1 MEGFQ
6 PDPQTDRP
14 AQGVEFAAVV
24 TDLASRRI
32 TRKSPSDPPLRCVS
46 SGYMADGCSCRATIP
61 AGTVTDAWA
70 REKRSGAHG
79 DRFFHF
85 TWRGEVWAAYGL
97 KNGLV
102 RGVYCPEHTAERERR
117 TLAEDSGREGT
128 PAKVALTG

>member
-1 MEGFQ
+1 MEGLQ
-6 PDPQTDRP
+6 PDPATRQP

-61 AGTVTDAWA
+61 AGAATDAWA
-70 REKRSGAHG
+70 REKRSGVHG

-97 KNGLV
+97 KNGVV
-102 RGVYCPEHTAERERR
+102 RGVYCPEHTAEREQR
-117 TLAEDSGREGT
+117 TLADGTGQEGSG
-128 PAKVALTG
+128 ANVALTG

>member
-6 PDPQTDRP
+6 PHPPTDGP
-14 AQGVEFAAVV
+14 AQRVEFAAVV

-61 AGTVTDAWA
+61 AGAVTDAWA
-70 REKRSGAHG
+70 RERRSGAHG

-85 TWRGEVWAAYGL
+85 TWGGEVWAAYGL

-117 TLAEDSGREGT
+117 TLADDSGQEST